1 MDARIEPGFLGE
13 GFDAQGGTSTESLD
27 ERHTSDEKPAGL
39 FEKQIPESS
48 APSSILHRPPS
59 FTSPSSLSPKS
70 LERALKN
77 PSIVHDRF
85 PSPPNKVN

>member
-1 MDARIEPGFLGE
+1 LDARIEPGFLGE

-48 APSSILHRPPS
+48 APSSILHLS
-59 FTSPSSLSPKS
+59 LLSLSPKS